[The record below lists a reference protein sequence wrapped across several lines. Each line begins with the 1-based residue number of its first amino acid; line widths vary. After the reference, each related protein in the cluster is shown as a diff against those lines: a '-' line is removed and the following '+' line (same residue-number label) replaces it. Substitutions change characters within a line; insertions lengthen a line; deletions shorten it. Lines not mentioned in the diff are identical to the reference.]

1 VERGS
6 GPKAL
11 CRRETYDSGTLAS
24 GLLTSPVLAHAPDD
38 GDDLDRLFE
47 EGPGTYRAERIYGTF
62 RRVIP
67 LLEGIIA
74 SRAMPSRREAF
85 PRTRG

>member
-1 VERGS
+1 M
-6 GPKAL
+6 
-11 CRRETYDSGTLAS
+11 RRMM
-24 GLLTSPVLAHAPDD
+24 
-38 GDDLDRLFE
+38 DDLDRLFE
-47 EGPGTYRAERIYGTF
+47 EGSGTYRAERIYRTF